1 MSEDASEQAVDA
13 HKAVSGRKPY
23 QRPVLV
29 RMGALREV
37 TMQKGSG
44 KTSDGGKFYYRYTGR
59 GGLHVSA
66 DLSGC
71 CKQA

>member
-1 MSEDASEQAVDA
+1 MSEDANEQAA
-13 HKAVSGRKPY
+13 AAQQIVSGQKPY

-59 GGLHVSA
+59 GGLHVIA
-66 DLSGC
+66 D
-71 CKQA
+71 